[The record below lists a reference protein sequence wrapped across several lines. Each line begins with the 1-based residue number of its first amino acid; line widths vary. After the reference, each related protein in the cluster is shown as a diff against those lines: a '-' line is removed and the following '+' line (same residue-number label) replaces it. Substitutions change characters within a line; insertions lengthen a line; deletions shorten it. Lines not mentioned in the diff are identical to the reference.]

1 MARMVATKAAL
12 SIRVDALTD
21 ADGKSEPTAPSIGI
35 QNRGKLESRLRALEH
50 QLEGGT
56 VRRFAGEN
64 SGKKQQKFEMT
75 RETKTYNTAADH
87 VDLIP
92 TQRESPSSAEEA
104 ALQVILNVK
113 EEKRKAK
120 EERKAR
126 KNAEKE
132 KEKESSREVE
142 GDEHGGSDEDP
153 MEVDGEPDKKDKKR
167 KRRESDQ
174 RRAIPM
180 DEDEPEETATKV
192 FLSSVGFFLSVTFFF
207 YQRKRQRRERQ
218 EERQRKR
225 RKLQLPSPP
234 PLARGEVEIP
244 PKKRKRSRRREVLEV
259 NLIAVTY
266 LLTLSVFYT
275 GQKHQT
281 FENSNRP
288 WMHRSTSI

>member
-50 QLEGGT
+50 QLAGDT
-56 VRRFAGEN
+56 VRRFAGES

-87 VDLIP
+87 VDLVP

-104 ALQVILNVK
+104 ALQVVLDVK

-120 EERKAR
+120 EERKAK
-126 KNAEKE
+126 KNADKE
-132 KEKESSREVE
+132 KETSQEVE
-142 GDEHGGSDEDP
+142 HDEGLEADS

-174 RRAIPM
+174 KGAPM
-180 DEDEPEETATKV
+180 DEDEPEEVSTKV
-192 FLSSVGFFLSVTFFF
+192 STHIPPIIVFLVPTF
-207 YQRKRQRRERQ
+207 YQRKPQRREKR
-218 EERQRKR
+218 EERPRRR
-225 RKLQLPSPP
+225 RKQQQQQPS
-234 PLARGEVEIP
+234 LALEVAGIP
-244 PKKRKRSRRREVLEV
+244 RRKRKRNQRHE
-259 NLIAVTY
+259 IWT
-266 LLTLSVFYT
+266 
-275 GQKHQT
+275 
-281 FENSNRP
+281 
-288 WMHRSTSI
+288 